1 MYELK
6 IHRGEGAFSVGR
18 YNTIAEAKWGALDDA
33 GCEAIVIDEIR
44 TNHSLQIVILVGITL
59 ISYHTEALI

>member
-6 IHRGEGAFSVGR
+6 IHKGKGALAIGR
-18 YNTIAEAKWGALDDA
+18 YNSIDEAKWGALDNA

-44 TNHSLQIVILVGITL
+44 TSNSLQIVLLVGMTL